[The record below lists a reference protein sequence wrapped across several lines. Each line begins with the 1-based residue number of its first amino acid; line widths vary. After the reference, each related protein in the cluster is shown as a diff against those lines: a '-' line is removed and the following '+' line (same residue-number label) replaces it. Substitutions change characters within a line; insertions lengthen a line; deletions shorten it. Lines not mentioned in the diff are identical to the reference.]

1 MYVCCARAPESRS
14 VVATA
19 AVVDAF
25 MFDCAGIRFDLRTGA
40 FLYDAESAVLQ

>member
-19 AVVDAF
+19 ALVDAF
-25 MFDCAGIRFDLRTGA
+25 MFDCAGIRLDLRTGA
-40 FLYDAESAVLQ
+40 FLYAMESVVLL